1 MKKVLKWILFA
12 FIGLVVLTAMFGN
25 DEEATTSSQTET
37 TVEKTETSAKEEP
50 KAEEEPKAKKKTEK
64 TYGVGDAVKTGE
76 LTYTVNG
83 VEEKNLIS
91 NVLGDKKTSGKFVI
105 VDLKVKNG
113 DKEERFIDA
122 EMFKIKIGD
131 TEYSADSELDMYVN
145 EGGIGFFLET
155 INPNIEK
162 EGKVVFEVPAD
173 AKGYTLEVSSGFGW
187 SGGEYAKIKL

>member
-1 MKKVLKWILFA
+1 MKKVLKWIVFA

-25 DEEATTSSQTET
+25 DEEAKTSSQTET
-37 TVEKTETSAKEEP
+37 TVEKTEAGVKAEPKAKEEP
-50 KAEEEPKAKKKTEK
+50 KAKKTEK

-91 NVLGDKKTSGKFVI
+91 NILGDKKTSGKFVI

-113 DKEERFIDA
+113 DKEERFVDA

-187 SGGEYAKIKL
+187 SGGEYAKIKF